1 MSLEDDFNWRNVSQ
15 SLECDTSITFDVERV
30 DLVCTVS
37 FKCHKEPFPKW
48 NLQWSGRDSDGSGM
62 FDDELDFAD

>member
-1 MSLEDDFNWRNVSQ
+1 MSLEDHLSWRNVSQ
-15 SLECDTSITFDVERV
+15 SRECDTSVTFDVERV

-37 FKCHKEPFPKW
+37 FKCHKEPLSKW
-48 NLQWSGRDSDGSGM
+48 NLERVRCHSGGSGM